1 MSILTRGPVFPL
13 MTKRV
18 GYVYDVRMKY
28 HQDLEDPQDPHP
40 EDPRRIYWIY
50 SILKTAGCLEIMKN
64 VPAQPVADA
73 KILQVHKRQYLETL
87 KDTELMEK
95 ATLLATQQK
104 YDSVFLCRE
113 SQYCA
118 RMSAGG
124 LLALC
129 EEVARGKLDSGL
141 AIIRPPGHHACSA
154 APMGF
159 CLLNN
164 IAIAV
169 RDLQARKMVD
179 KVMIVDWDVHH
190 GNGIQEVFYKD
201 HTVLYA
207 SLHRYDEGE
216 FYPSGTD
223 GGMDMVGVD
232 EGEGYN
238 INIPWVSGG
247 ACDGDY
253 IYAFK
258 KLLIPVAKQFR
269 PDMIIVA
276 SGFDAAVCDPI
287 GECNVSPECYA
298 CMTSMLKAVS
308 NGKLVLSLEG
318 GYNLDAIA
326 NSALACV
333 KPLLNIKWN
342 AGHVPQPA
350 IYLAYATLSAE
361 EVNGVPIPKHK
372 YSKDWDSV
380 SNWDPAIEVPNCY
393 SAQPSDLGRDVVDRV
408 VDLHQAYWSSLR
420 KRA

>member
-1 MSILTRGPVFPL
+1 MSYSKQETPAPPH
-13 MTKRV
+13 TKRV

-50 SILKTAGCLEIMKN
+50 NILKVAGCLDIMKN
-64 VPAQPVADA
+64 VLVTPVTDD
-73 KILQVHKRQYLETL
+73 KILRVHERQYLETL
-87 KDTELMEK
+87 KDTEIMER
-95 ATLLATQQK
+95 ATLLETQKK
-104 YDSVFLCRE
+104 YDSVFLCKE

-129 EEVARGKLDSGL
+129 KDVVRGKLDSGL

-154 APMGF
+154 VPMGF

-164 IAIAV
+164 IAITV
-169 RDLQARKMVD
+169 RDLQARKMVN

-190 GNGIQEVFYKD
+190 GNGIQEVFYSD
-201 HTVLYA
+201 NTVLYA

-216 FYPSGTD
+216 FYPSSTD
-223 GGMDMVGVD
+223 GGMDMVG
-232 EGEGYN
+232 EGEGKGYN
-238 INIPWVSGG
+238 INIPWATAGVS
-247 ACDGDY
+247 DGDY

-258 KLLIPVAKQFR
+258 KLLLPVARQFC
-269 PDMIIVA
+269 PDLIIVA

-287 GECNVSPECYA
+287 GECDVTPECYA
-298 CMTSMLKAVS
+298 CMTSMLKSVS

-333 KPLLNIKWN
+333 KPLLNIKWK
-342 AGHVPQPA
+342 AGHIPQPA
-350 IYLAYATLSAE
+350 IYLAYATLSE
-361 EVNGVPIPKHK
+361 E
-372 YSKDWDSV
+372 
-380 SNWDPAIEVPNCY
+380 E
-393 SAQPSDLGRDVVDRV
+393 
-408 VDLHQAYWSSLR
+408 
-420 KRA
+420 